1 MLTPTQLTSQQ
12 VRHLLVRTGFAP
24 TQAEVDAISGK
35 NAQRVVADLIAQ
47 AQAAQP
53 LHAPPDFVSQP
64 PPTPLGLLKSKD
76 EQQAARQQQ
85 LREGVEFKAWWMRE
99 MLETPSPLA
108 ERLVLFWHNHFATS
122 QQKVIRSQAMWRQ
135 QQLFRS
141 NVLGSFSTLLHGVA
155 KDPAM
160 LVYLDGANSRRE
172 APNENFAREV
182 MELFTLGEATQGGGY
197 TEQDIKEVA
206 RAFTGWSVERDDF
219 SFKFRRPTHD
229 AGSKT
234 VLGRSGLFDGD
245 DVLDI
250 LLAQPACSQFIIN
263 KLWKE
268 FVSPTPDAKEVK
280 RIAQRF
286 AANNHAIA
294 TALAD
299 LLTTDAFWAESNRG
313 SLIKSPVDLV
323 VGTVRQFAFSYSDVM
338 PFVLKTAQ
346 LGQNLLMP
354 PNVKGWPG
362 YTDWINA
369 TTLLERK
376 RFTEQLF
383 RSVELRAD
391 GKPMDMLR
399 PAELKRKELRTE
411 MSNQM
416 RNDVRAEIMQGNN
429 AKANLQTMRLLGRE
443 GVVRV
448 AQSMATVSFDPD
460 RFLATYGGFTD
471 REPADPLKM
480 TLAGVLL
487 ASDATQNIA
496 NGTVGVAYL
505 RTLTLDPAYQLK

>member
-1 MLTPTQLTSQQ
+1 M
-12 VRHLLVRTGFAP
+12 
-24 TQAEVDAISGK
+24 
-35 NAQRVVADLIAQ
+35 
-47 AQAAQP
+47 
-53 LHAPPDFVSQP
+53 
-64 PPTPLGLLKSKD
+64 
-76 EQQAARQQQ
+76 
-85 LREGVEFKAWWMRE
+85 
-99 MLETPSPLA
+99 
-108 ERLVLFWHNHFATS
+108 
-122 QQKVIRSQAMWRQ
+122 
-135 QQLFRS
+135 
-141 NVLGSFSTLLHGVA
+141 
-155 KDPAM
+155 
-160 LVYLDGANSRRE
+160 
-172 APNENFAREV
+172 
-182 MELFTLGEATQGGGY
+182 
-197 TEQDIKEVA
+197 
-206 RAFTGWSVERDDF
+206 
-219 SFKFRRPTHD
+219 
-229 AGSKT
+229 
-234 VLGRSGLFDGD
+234 
-245 DVLDI
+245 
-250 LLAQPACSQFIIN
+250 
-263 KLWKE
+263 
-268 FVSPTPDAKEVK
+268 
-280 RIAQRF
+280 
-286 AANNHAIA
+286 
-294 TALAD
+294 AD
-299 LLTTDAFWAESNRG
+299 LLTTDAFWAEGNRG

-391 GKPMDMLR
+391 GNPTDMLR

-411 MSNQM
+411 MPNLM
-416 RNDVRAEIMQGNN
+416 RTEMRKEVRAEVMQGSN
-429 AKANLQTMRLLGRE
+429 ARANLQTMRLLGRE

-471 REPADPLKM
+471 REPAESLKM